1 MVAWL
6 SHAGTLIRA
15 APEHLRMATSLE
27 TRTYGILADSG
38 VINHNSMAGSRYID
52 LGEVPTAAEER
63 SAQHM
68 QIDEPPP
75 PDGLSQARSSRPYTA
90 TARRPPPTP
99 HMARMVSREE
109 PDAER
114 ASVPR
119 SRRPSSSSSS
129 SASSSSSDDSSSSSD
144 GSGVASILY

>member
-27 TRTYGILADSG
+27 TRTYDILAYSG

-68 QIDEPPP
+68 HIDEPPH
-75 PDGLSQARSSRPYTA
+75 PDCPCEARSSGPSTA
-90 TARRPPPTP
+90 TARRPAPTP
-99 HMARMVSREE
+99 PMARMVSR
-109 PDAER
+109 
-114 ASVPR
+114 
-119 SRRPSSSSSS
+119 
-129 SASSSSSDDSSSSSD
+129 
-144 GSGVASILY
+144 